1 MNYSQLYQAIQSYAE
16 NYDDSENGFIANI
29 PVFVQNAEQR
39 IYNSVQLP
47 ALRRNSTGTATASN
61 PYLSAPQ
68 DFLAS
73 YSLAVIDPVTNEYLY
88 LLNKD
93 VNFMRQSYPDPTYTG
108 KPEYYALFGSQYTD
122 NNELSFILG
131 PTPDDD
137 YEVEL
142 HYYYYPPTIVQ
153 GVINGLNTLV
163 GGSLY
168 VDGYYENV
176 ALLGGSGTGA
186 TADFH
191 VVSGAVT
198 SCTLRNGGSFYTAT
212 DILGVAPSSLGGTG
226 TGFAITVNSVSNA
239 DGTSWLGDNFDS
251 VLLYGS
257 LLEAGTFMKSDADI
271 MGVYKT
277 RYDEALMLVKRL
289 GDGLD
294 RGDAYRSG
302 QTRLPYNK
310 L

>member
-1 MNYSQLYQAIQSYAE
+1 MNYSELYQAIQSYAE
-16 NYDDSENGFIANI
+16 NFDDSTGGFIANI

-39 IYNSVQLP
+39 IYNTVQL
-47 ALRRNSTGTATASN
+47 ASLRRNSTGTATASN
-61 PYLSAPQ
+61 PYLSAPA
-68 DFLAS
+68 DYLAS
-73 YSLAVIDPVTNEYLY
+73 FSLAVIDPVTGEYLY

-93 VNFMRQSYPDPTYTG
+93 VNFIRQSYPSPTYTG
-108 KPEYYALFGSQYTD
+108 KPEYYALFGPQYTD

-137 YEVEL
+137 YQMEL

-153 GVINGLNTLV
+153 GVINGTSTLV
-163 GGSLY
+163 AGTGY
-168 VDGYYENV
+168 VNGYYENV
-176 ALLGGSGTGA
+176 SLSGGSGSGA
-186 TADFH
+186 TADIT
-191 VVSGAVT
+191 VSGNVVT
-198 SCTLRNGGSFYTAT
+198 SCVIKNGGSFYRAT
-212 DILGVAPSSLGGTG
+212 DLLSAVNTDIGGAG
-226 TGFAITVNSVSNA
+226 SGFSITVASVSNT

-257 LLEAGTFMKSDADI
+257 LLEGGTFMKSDADI
-271 MGVYKT
+271 MGVYKS
-277 RYDEALMLVKRL
+277 RYEEALGLLKRL

-302 QTRLPYNK
+302 QTRLQYNK

>member
-1 MNYSQLYQAIQSYAE
+1 MNYSELYQAIQAYAE
-16 NYDDSENGFIANI
+16 NFDDSTGGFIANI

-39 IYNSVQLP
+39 IYNTVQL
-47 ALRRNSTGTATASN
+47 ASLRRNSTGTATASN
-61 PYLSAPQ
+61 PYLSAPA
-68 DFLAS
+68 DFLAAF
-73 YSLAVIDPVTNEYLY
+73 SLAVIDPVTGEYLY

-93 VNFMRQSYPDPTYTG
+93 VNFIRQSYPSPTYTA
-108 KPEYYALFGSQYTD
+108 KPEYYALFGPQYTD

-137 YEVEL
+137 YQMEL

-153 GVINGLNTLV
+153 GVINSTTALV
-163 GGSLY
+163 AGTGY
-168 VDGYYENV
+168 VNGYYENIS
-176 ALLGGSGTGA
+176 LSGGSGSGA
-186 TADFH
+186 TADIT
-191 VVSGAVT
+191 VSGNVVT
-198 SCTLRNGGSFYTAT
+198 SCVIKNGGSFYVSGDLLSAANT
-212 DILGVAPSSLGGTG
+212 DIGGAG
-226 TGFAITVNSVSNA
+226 SGFSISVLTVSNP

-257 LLEAGTFMKSDADI
+257 LLEGGTFMKSDADI
-271 MGVYKT
+271 MGVYKS
-277 RYDEALMLVKRL
+277 RYEEALVALKRL

-294 RGDAYRSG
+294 RGDAYRNG

>member
-1 MNYSQLYQAIQSYAE
+1 MNYSELYQAIQAYAE
-16 NYDDSENGFIANI
+16 NFDDSTGGFIENI

-39 IYNSVQLP
+39 IYNTVQLTT
-47 ALRRNSTGTATASN
+47 LRRNSTGTATASN
-61 PYLSAPQ
+61 PYLSAPN
-68 DFLAS
+68 DFLS
-73 YSLAVIDPVTNEYLY
+73 SFSLAVIDPVTNEYTY

-108 KPEYYALFGSQYTD
+108 KPEYYALFGSQYSFP
-122 NNELSFILG
+122 NEISFILA

-137 YEVEL
+137 YEMEL

-153 GVINGLNTLV
+153 GVINGLNNLI

-168 VDGYYENV
+168 TAGYYENV
-176 ALLGGSGTGA
+176 NLVGGSGTGA
-186 TADFH
+186 TADIT
-191 VVSGAVT
+191 VSGGAVT
-198 SCTLRNGGSFYTAT
+198 VCSLKNGGSFYAKN
-212 DILGVAPSSLGGTG
+212 DVLGVSPSDIGGTG
-226 TGFAITVNSVSNA
+226 SGFSIVVNSVSNET
-239 DGTSWLGDNFDS
+239 GTSWLGDNFDS

-257 LLEAGTFMKSDADI
+257 LLEGATFMKSDADV

-277 RYDEALMLVKRL
+277 RYEEALGLLKRL

-294 RGDAYRSG
+294 RGDAYRNG
-302 QTRLPYNK
+302 QTKLQYNK